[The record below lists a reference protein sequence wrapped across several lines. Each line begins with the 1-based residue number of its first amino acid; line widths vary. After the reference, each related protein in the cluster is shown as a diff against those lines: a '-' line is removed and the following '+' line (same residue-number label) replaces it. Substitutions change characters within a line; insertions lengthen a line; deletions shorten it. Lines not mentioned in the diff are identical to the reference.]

1 MKNIFNLEALLKEKI
16 RKGDVKVYS
25 FKESMKIYRRINEG
39 LPEFQKEQSRRD
51 RVSTTRQKRVFM

>member
-1 MKNIFNLEALLKEKI
+1 MGDIFDLKKLLIKKA
-16 RKGDVKVYS
+16 KDGDIKVYS